1 MISVEVKILGIVQ
14 GVFYRASTQ
23 NKANELNLSGWVRN
37 CDDGSVE
44 ALFQGNKEQVDE
56 IIEWCKIG
64 PDRAVVDSIQVLSR
78 KDCTNLKEGFNIL

>member
-23 NKANELNLSGWVRN
+23 NKAHELNLSGWVRN

-44 ALFQGNKEQVDE
+44 ALFQGDKEQVDE